1 MIYDNIKEICNKKN
15 ISISALEKKAG
26 IGNGTIG
33 KWRLYEPN
41 IASLSK
47 VADALDIP
55 ISKLMKR

>member
-33 KWRLYEPN
+33 KWRLSEPN